1 MALVKW
7 RKREIGDPISEFERL
22 QDEINKLFQFGRFP
36 DATGLFDR
44 TVSPALDV
52 VESAEGYTVI
62 CDLPGVDPKDIDV
75 NILDNVLT
83 IKGEKKESS
92 ESRDAKVYKKET
104 WSGSFQR
111 TLSLPSSLDG
121 SKVEAELKNGIL
133 RILLPK
139 REEAKPKQITVNL
152 KE

>member
-1 MALVKW
+1 
-7 RKREIGDPISEFERL
+7 L
-22 QDEINKLFQFGRFP
+22 QDEINKLFQFGRVP

-83 IKGEKKESS
+83 IKGEKKEVS

-111 TLSLPSSLDG
+111 TLSLPTSLDN

-133 RILLPK
+133 RIVLPK

-152 KE
+152 KA